1 MSTQASNTAP
11 TPESLEFISTL
22 AQDALAEIRA
32 ACRLTLHAMSGT
44 PRPIDQDDLRML
56 LQMVVTRAELTI
68 AHISDTHVA
77 GSGELSR
84 RPSGGGGGGNELS
97 DQHQPSDIP

>member
-32 ACRLTLHAMSGT
+32 ACRLTLHA
-44 PRPIDQDDLRML
+44 
-56 LQMVVTRAELTI
+56 V
-68 AHISDTHVA
+68 
-77 GSGELSR
+77 
-84 RPSGGGGGGNELS
+84 
-97 DQHQPSDIP
+97 